1 MKLLFEN
8 WREYLDEDVGGF
20 TAEYQLFIP
29 RECTDEKCAPAKL
42 SSTPS
47 VENRDDLNKPYGGF
61 WTSTARKERE
71 RDDGGAIWTS
81 EWNEWMKTDMPHWM
95 HPQGILLKPKTSNV
109 FHIEN
114 KEDVEL
120 LYKEFPLE
128 TKGQR
133 GSFSFSAFSPPSRFN
148 IDFEAALQKYDG
160 IHWGMKDGGYSD
172 AWDFGKSG
180 MWDMESTVWRDA
192 SVLEVIEVVS
202 VSQKEE
208 REVAEGK
215 KRK

>member
-1 MKLLFEN
+1 MKLLLER
-8 WREYLDEDVGGF
+8 WQEYLKEDVGGF

-29 RECTDEKCAPAKL
+29 RACDDETCAPAKL
-42 SSTPS
+42 GSTPP
-47 VENRDDLNKPYGGF
+47 VENRERVNKPYGGF
-61 WTSTARKERE
+61 WTSTAKKEKE
-71 RDDGGAIWTS
+71 WTS
-81 EWNEWMKTDMPHWM
+81 EWNEWMKYDMPHWM

-114 KEDVEL
+114 DEDAKL
-120 LYKEFPLE
+120 LHEEFPLE
-128 TKGQR
+128 TEGA
-133 GSFSFSAFSPPSRFN
+133 GTSFSAFSAPSKHV

-160 IHWGMKDGGYSD
+160 IHWGMKSGADSES
-172 AWDFGKSG
+172 WDFGRSG

-202 VSQKEE
+202 VSQVER
-208 REVAEGK
+208 REVAESK

>member
-1 MKLLFEN
+1 MKLLLEN
-8 WREYLDEDVGGF
+8 WRQYLDEDVGGF

-29 RECTDEKCAPAKL
+29 RACDDETCAPAKL
-42 SSTPS
+42 ASTPP
-47 VENRDDLNKPYGGF
+47 VENRERVNKPYGGF
-61 WTSTARKERE
+61 WTSTAKKEQ
-71 RDDGGAIWTS
+71 DWTS
-81 EWNEWMKTDMPHWM
+81 EWNEWMKYDMPHWM

-114 KEDVEL
+114 DEDAKL
-120 LYKEFPLE
+120 LHEEFPLE
-128 TKGQR
+128 TE
-133 GSFSFSAFSPPSRFN
+133 GSSVSFSAFSGPSEYT

-160 IHWGMKDGGYSD
+160 IHWGKKGGGDSES
-172 AWDFGKSG
+172 WDFGRSG

-202 VSQKEE
+202 VSQVGE
-208 REVAEGK
+208 REVAESK

>member
-1 MKLLFEN
+1 MKLLLEN
-8 WREYLDEDVGGF
+8 WRQYLDEDVGGF

-29 RECTDEKCAPAKL
+29 RACDDETCAPAKL
-42 SSTPS
+42 GSTPP
-47 VENRDDLNKPYGGF
+47 VENRERVNKPYGGF
-61 WTSTARKERE
+61 WTSTAKKEKE
-71 RDDGGAIWTS
+71 WTS
-81 EWNEWMKTDMPHWM
+81 EWNEWMKYDMPHWM

-114 KEDVEL
+114 DEDAKL
-120 LYKEFPLE
+120 LFEEFPLE
-128 TKGQR
+128 GDKTGH
-133 GSFSFSAFSPPSRFN
+133 

-160 IHWGMKDGGYSD
+160 IHWGMTSGADSES
-172 AWDFGKSG
+172 WDFGRSG

-202 VSQKEE
+202 VSQAEE
-208 REVAEGK
+208 GASVWAEGK